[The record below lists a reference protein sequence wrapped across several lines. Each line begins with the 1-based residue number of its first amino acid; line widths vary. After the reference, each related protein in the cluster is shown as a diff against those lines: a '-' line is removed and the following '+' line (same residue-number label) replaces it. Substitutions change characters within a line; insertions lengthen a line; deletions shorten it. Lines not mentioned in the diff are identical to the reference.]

1 MCLATVVGLSLG
13 ALGGGGSII
22 TTPILVYVARVPPE
36 NAVGMSLVIVGV
48 TSFIGAYL
56 HFRRGNVAVGPGF
69 LFSVTG
75 MAASFIGSAG
85 THLLSRRSLMLIYAL
100 IMLLVGFA
108 MLRGGVKAMPG
119 MSRSPYRCLTA
130 GFAVGLLT
138 GFLGVGGGFMIVPA
152 LVLFAGLDTRMAAGT
167 ALAVI
172 AFNSVTGSLGQ
183 LRFVRVDWTFLLS
196 FLFFTI
202 VGIVIGSTVS
212 GRVPETQLRRT
223 FAATVLI
230 LGGAVAVLNLW

>member
-1 MCLATVVGLSLG
+1 MISRHLIAMCLATVVGLSLG

-56 HFRRGNVAVGPGF
+56 HLRRGNVAVGPGF

-85 THLLSRRSLMLIYAL
+85 THMLSRRSLMLIYAL

-108 MLRGGVKAMPG
+108 MLRGGVKALPG
-119 MSRSPYRCLTA
+119 ISRSPYRCL
-130 GFAVGLLT
+130 
-138 GFLGVGGGFMIVPA
+138 
-152 LVLFAGLDTRMAAGT
+152 AA
-167 ALAVI
+167 
-172 AFNSVTGSLGQ
+172 
-183 LRFVRVDWTFLLS
+183 
-196 FLFFTI
+196 
-202 VGIVIGSTVS
+202 
-212 GRVPETQLRRT
+212 
-223 FAATVLI
+223 
-230 LGGAVAVLNLW
+230 